1 MHPRETAILPLPG
14 YFFPEYQAMD
24 TLQSPTLIRI
34 TAVTASFTYMNFIN
48 SSTRRLNGLL
58 R

>member
-1 MHPRETAILPLPG
+1 MHPRETAILPLSG

>member
-1 MHPRETAILPLPG
+1 MDLFPDDPLPG